1 MLKKSRKY
9 VNKIN
14 NSRVYD
20 VAIRSPITKAEN
32 LSSNLKNKIF
42 LKREDLQPTHSF
54 KIRGAYN
61 KISHLVNK
69 DNVNHI
75 VTASAGNHAQG
86 FAFSC
91 KKLKIKCNI
100 VMPVTAPENKIKAVR
115 RLKAK
120 VTLYGENLSHAL
132 KKANEI
138 AKENK
143 YTFVHPFDD
152 PYTIAGQGTV
162 GKEILQDDINYD
174 VIFVPVGGGG
184 LLA

>member
-42 LKREDLQPTHSF
+42 LKREDLQPTYSF

-69 DNVNHI
+69 DNVNPECTLNLCLL
-75 VTASAGNHAQG
+75 VSLHAHY
-86 FAFSC
+86 
-91 KKLKIKCNI
+91 IKD
-100 VMPVTAPENKIKAVR
+100 
-115 RLKAK
+115 
-120 VTLYGENLSHAL
+120 NLS
-132 KKANEI
+132 K
-138 AKENK
+138 
-143 YTFVHPFDD
+143 
-152 PYTIAGQGTV
+152 
-162 GKEILQDDINYD
+162 
-174 VIFVPVGGGG
+174 
-184 LLA
+184 

>member
-69 DNVNHI
+69 DNVNHRFRWKPC
-75 VTASAGNHAQG
+75 ARRCLLS
-86 FAFSC
+86 
-91 KKLKIKCNI
+91 KKIKN
-100 VMPVTAPENKIKAVR
+100 
-115 RLKAK
+115 
-120 VTLYGENLSHAL
+120 
-132 KKANEI
+132 
-138 AKENK
+138 
-143 YTFVHPFDD
+143 
-152 PYTIAGQGTV
+152 
-162 GKEILQDDINYD
+162 
-174 VIFVPVGGGG
+174 
-184 LLA
+184 